1 MEKFD
6 KFWGDIW
13 QKDDRTPEM
22 PWMENVR
29 EQLKDRIT
37 NIKEFNITE
46 ETLEKQTKKRNN

>member
-46 ETLEKQTKKRNN
+46 ETLGKQTKKRNN